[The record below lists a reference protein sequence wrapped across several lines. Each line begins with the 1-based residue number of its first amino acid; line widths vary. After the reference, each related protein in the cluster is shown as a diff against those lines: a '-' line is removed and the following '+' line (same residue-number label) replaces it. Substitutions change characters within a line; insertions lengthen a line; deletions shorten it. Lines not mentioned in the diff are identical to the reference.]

1 MMKRILIWL
10 ICVCVC
16 GVVSA
21 QSYHIGDVYIA
32 PDGSKG
38 IVYYLYPDGS
48 GGWVVALNDASVA
61 CVWGDDTDVPGL
73 PNQNSSE
80 QLLLND
86 MAGYNNTQVIR
97 NYQNNSSYAA
107 GVVDFAHGWVLPSP
121 AQLSRLYARL
131 PMISSALI
139 SAGGTEL
146 ATDMY
151 WCSAEYSASNAW
163 SVDFGSTSSYHL
175 YSGQFLNT
183 AKSSSCRVRAVRNF
197 DYSTPE
203 PSVSYLWNT
212 GATTSSITVTPVQ
225 TTTYSV
231 TVTASDACP
240 GTDEHTIVV
249 RSPITK
255 EFSETACD
263 SYTWNGPTY
272 YESGDYTQT
281 FTAANGCDSVVTL
294 HLTIIHGTHNVKT
307 VDTCDSYTWHG
318 TTYTASGTYTYD
330 YTNASDCPSTD
341 TLYLSIAGAPEVNIV
356 ATADTI
362 CAGDSVW
369 LQANLASTSPVPS
382 LSVPSIAVGDI
393 LCTDGSIVKPS
404 AWPAEGKTAKG
415 IVFYV
420 NNTGVHGWALHLQN
434 QGNYVR
440 WSNNTT
446 DLLNLVNYTDTRNAL
461 TDTYGYFNT
470 MFIRMAG
477 NATSYPAA
485 YAVDFDQGWYIP
497 ALGQLNLIFSEIVIL
512 NESLQLVGGTVFP
525 MNSGFSY
532 WSSTE
537 YDASQAW
544 FVSFQGNVSFITKSY
559 TDSVRSIC
567 DF

>member
-1 MMKRILIWL
+1 MKRILIWL

-16 GVVSA
+16 VVVSA

-32 PDGSKG
+32 PDGSRG

-48 GGWVVALNDASVA
+48 GGWVVALNDASEA

-97 NYQNNSSYAA
+97 NYQNNNSYAA
-107 GVVDFAHGWVLPSP
+107 GVVDFAHGWLLPSP

-139 SAGGTEL
+139 SAGGSEL
-146 ATDMY
+146 ATDIY

-175 YSGQFLNT
+175 YSGQFYNT

-203 PSVSYLWNT
+203 PAVSYLWNT
-212 GATTSSITVTPVQ
+212 GATTSSITVTPEQ

-231 TVTASDACP
+231 TVTASD
-240 GTDEHTIVV
+240 GRTGMEEHTIVV
-249 RSPITK
+249 NSPVTEELSK
-255 EFSETACD
+255 TVSG
-263 SYTWNGPTY
+263 SYTWNGSTY
-272 YESGDYTQT
+272 YESGEYMQV

-294 HLTIIHGTHNVKT
+294 HLTIMAVPDAIMT
-307 VDTCDSYTWHG
+307 VS
-318 TTYTASGTYTYD
+318 
-330 YTNASDCPSTD
+330 
-341 TLYLSIAGAPEVNIV
+341 
-356 ATADTI
+356 ADTI

-369 LQANLASTSPVPS
+369 LQANLVGTSPGAS
-382 LSVPSIAVGDI
+382 LRVPSIAVGDI
-393 LCTDGSIVKPS
+393 LCTDGSTVKPS
-404 AWPAEGKTAKG
+404 TWPVLGKTAMG

-420 NNTGVHGWALHLQN
+420 DSTGEHGWAVHLQDHGSDM
-434 QGNYVR
+434 QWTPLGQETDISTLTNYTNAR
-440 WSNNTT
+440 DAIT
-446 DLLNLVNYTDTRNAL
+446 DLNGYT
-461 TDTYGYFNT
+461 NT
-470 MFIRMAG
+470 QRIRAAG
-477 NATSYPAA
+477 NSTTYPAA
-485 YAVDFDQGWYIP
+485 WTVDFANGWYLP
-497 ALGQLNLIFSEIVIL
+497 AIGQLGLLFAEIVTI
-512 NESLQLVGGTVFP
+512 NVSLQTVGGTQFP
-525 MNSGFSY
+525 MNSLWGY

-537 YDASQAW
+537 HSQYSAW
-544 FVSFQGNVSFITKSY
+544 TVSYSGLVYYYTKDNVNRVR
-559 TDSVRSIC
+559 SVRA
-567 DF
+567 F